1 VSRKNYGKIIII
13 AYVYATRYHTYTLN
27 GHLPSLLELASNL
40 SISKSLQGNLQTFLG
55 PTGVLSVMNYV
66 KQFVK
71 QFESYSIRPEKFM
84 QILNRLI
91 VTQILIFLNE

>member
-1 VSRKNYGKIIII
+1 MSRKNYGKIIII

-66 KQFVK
+66 KQF
-71 QFESYSIRPEKFM
+71 ESYSIRPEKFM